1 MDIYN
6 HIPKFQICNGKPAI
20 RGKRITVN
28 TILEFLSSGDLINE
42 TLKKYPGLEQE
53 DISAC
58 LKFAADLMSKN
69 YTIRPVA

>member
-1 MDIYN
+1 
-6 HIPKFQICNGKPAI
+6 
-20 RGKRITVN
+20 VN